1 MDCCFLSPSR
11 QYPCETWQQGI
22 CKLSMKKTLA
32 ALIYPKS
39 ESEFFQSYE
48 SNTPFIVH
56 GLKDSIQELT
66 ALPFLQSLKDLLN
79 SWPHQVE
86 VHLPKIADEASAV
99 QATTEDAK
107 KMFENGMGLLF
118 NDANNISPVLSRWL
132 EDLRLN
138 MGLSALTYGRN
149 LIYATKAGK
158 GTAPHFDQNM
168 NFVIQVHGTK
178 KWWIAPNK
186 NVDNP
191 MTRHTMGLPM
201 DAELEG
207 YATAPMPTQMPADA
221 VEYTLE
227 SGSMLFVPRG
237 SWHCTQA
244 VTDALALNF
253 TFSAPTWID
262 IFTTALRARLSHSS
276 EWRQTADF
284 VSDPERCHEAIDKFN
299 MLISE
304 LSYEI
309 PDWRAEHFLGVTEPE
324 SLP

>member
-1 MDCCFLSPSR
+1 
-11 QYPCETWQQGI
+11 
-22 CKLSMKKTLA
+22 MKKILA
-32 ALIYPKS
+32 ALISPKS
-39 ESEFFQSYE
+39 ESEFFKNYE

-56 GLKDSIQELT
+56 GLQDSIQELT
-66 ALPFLQSLKDLLN
+66 ALPFLKSLSDLLN

-99 QATTEDAK
+99 QVSTEDAK

-132 EDLRLN
+132 EALRLD

-191 MTRHTMGLPM
+191 MTRFTMGLSM
-201 DAELEG
+201 DVELES
-207 YATAPMPTQMPADA
+207 YATAPMPTQMPADTS
-221 VEYTLE
+221 EFTLE
-227 SGSMLFVPRG
+227 AGSMLFVPRG
-237 SWHCTQA
+237 SWHSTQA

-262 IFTTALRARLSHSS
+262 IFTTVLRARLSHSS

-284 VSDPERCHEAIDKFN
+284 VSDSKRCHEAIDKFN
-299 MLISE
+299 MLITE
-304 LSYEI
+304 LSYEA
-309 PDWRAEHFLGVTEPE
+309 PDWCAEQFLDVTEPR
-324 SLP
+324 